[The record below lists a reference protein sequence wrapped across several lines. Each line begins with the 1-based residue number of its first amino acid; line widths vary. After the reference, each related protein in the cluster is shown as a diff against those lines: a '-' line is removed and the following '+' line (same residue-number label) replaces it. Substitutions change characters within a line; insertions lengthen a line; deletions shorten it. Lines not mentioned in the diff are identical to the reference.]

1 MTTLLYS
8 LLTLILSLAAY
19 LILTK
24 PKPKAD
30 CQILTL
36 RSPNQ
41 ITSVDIWSLVLQAI
55 LKHLP
60 GYSPALIAGSN
71 EDQTFQLP
79 AVRTEGL
86 LRISEENIA
95 SFIRAVNPQPQ
106 EPTSE
111 AHGGTINPFFLPAQ
125 TVPLIITILA
135 NRSCPIRPLGAV
147 NTRNVFHFLNPAL
160 CRNATAL
167 KAAAAAGELSYGAR
181 FGGEARSGRRRK
193 RGVEFCV
200 AIEVFTST
208 EVILRQECYFL
219 QFLPKNVLPK
229 WGGQEQPKPEAVT
242 DQNDA
247 INSKMSLS
255 SEDPIRW
262 AATSKDYNPIH
273 VSRIGAKL
281 FGFQNVIAHGNHV
294 GALAVQNLWADANSS
309 SSEAYRICWQSDR
322 PFSIELDFTRP
333 FILPATADIQWQT
346 QRDGS
351 EQPRVGLKV
360 TRGDKLCLEG
370 SVVSK

>member
-8 LLTLILSLAAY
+8 LLALFSSLAAY
-19 LILTK
+19 LVLTK
-24 PKPKAD
+24 PNPKAD

-71 EDQTFQLP
+71 ESQTFHLP

-86 LRISEENIA
+86 LRISDENIA
-95 SFIRAVNPQPQ
+95 SFIDAVDPQSR
-106 EPTSE
+106 TVSSGTH
-111 AHGGTINPFFLPAQ
+111 AGTINPLFLPAQ

-135 NRSCPIRPLGAV
+135 NRNCPIRPLGAV

-160 CRNATAL
+160 CRDTTAL

-181 FGGEARSGRRRK
+181 FGGETRPGRRRK

-200 AIEVFTST
+200 AIEVFTSN
-208 EVILRQECYFL
+208 EIVLRQECYFL
-219 QFLPKNVLPK
+219 QFLPKNALPK
-229 WGGQEQPKPEAVT
+229 WDGKEQPKPEAVT
-242 DQNDA
+242 IQDNV
-247 INSKMSLS
+247 INCKLSLS

-273 VSRIGAKL
+273 VSKIGANL
-281 FGFQNVIAHGNHV
+281 FGFKNVIAHGNHV
-294 GALAVQNLWADANSS
+294 GALAVQQLHKDASFS
-309 SSEAYRICWQSDR
+309 SSEAYRTCWQSDR

-333 FILPATADIQWQT
+333 FILPATADIQWLT
-346 QRDGS
+346 QRDAS

-360 TRGDKLCLEG
+360 MRGEKVCLEG

>member
-1 MTTLLYS
+1 MATLLYS
-8 LLTLILSLAAY
+8 LLALFSSLAAY

-24 PKPKAD
+24 PKPTAD

-41 ITSVDIWSLVLQAI
+41 ITSVDIWSLVVQAI

-95 SFIRAVNPQPQ
+95 SFIRAVDTRS
-106 EPTSE
+106 ETSGSGE
-111 AHGGTINPFFLPAQ
+111 QAGTINPFFLPAQ

-167 KAAAAAGELSYGAR
+167 KAAAVAGELSYGAR
-181 FGGEARSGRRRK
+181 FGGETRPGRRRK

-200 AIEVFTST
+200 VIEVFTSS
-208 EVILRQECYFL
+208 EIVLRQECYFL
-219 QFLPKNVLPK
+219 QFLPKNALPK
-229 WGGQEQPKPEAVT
+229 WDGKELPRTEALT
-242 DQNDA
+242 DENDA

-281 FGFQNVIAHGNHV
+281 FGFKNVIAHGNHV
-294 GALAVQNLWADANSS
+294 GALAVQKLWADVTSS

-351 EQPRVGLKV
+351 EQPRIGLKV
-360 TRGDKLCLEG
+360 TRGDKVCLEG
-370 SVVSK
+370 SVVSG